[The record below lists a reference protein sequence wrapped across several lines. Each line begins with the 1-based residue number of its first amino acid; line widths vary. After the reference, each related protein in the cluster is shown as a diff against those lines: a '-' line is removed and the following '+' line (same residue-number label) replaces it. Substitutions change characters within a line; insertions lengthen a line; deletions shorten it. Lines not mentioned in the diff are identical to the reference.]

1 MTRNLKDKTHGDLFI
16 ISMSPEQYD
25 DFDTKIEALE
35 FDEYNSCIAVF
46 CDMLDSSHRTIDPFL
61 KIGRQ
66 KDLDV

>member
-1 MTRNLKDKTHGDLFI
+1 
-16 ISMSPEQYD
+16 MSPEHYD